1 MTDMPEPR
9 SPRLIFRDAPQGLT
23 VAEFRT
29 TIDSLNN
36 AYEFLSIGIVPGYEG
51 YPLSDR
57 VSRRVTSR
65 LIEPDEL
72 RITALTYGSP
82 LVLALQSYV
91 PYVIEG
97 LATFLGGV
105 GFQHILKDG
114 GDGLATLL
122 NLRTNVR
129 SKNAKFKAEI
139 AKSHAETV
147 AYQLEQ
153 ARSEKTLEAI
163 RKSSKAYRRPVDRRQ
178 DNNQDAPPAVK
189 TPLRIEAEREQVE
202 MAGDLVQH
210 EVKTVI
216 RIAGIPEID

>member
-153 ARSEKTLEAI
+153 ARSEKH
-163 RKSSKAYRRPVDRRQ
+163 SKPYARVVRRTAGPWTAGRTTTRML
-178 DNNQDAPPAVK
+178 
-189 TPLRIEAEREQVE
+189 LR
-202 MAGDLVQH
+202 
-210 EVKTVI
+210 
-216 RIAGIPEID
+216 P